1 MTSRLSTGPGGPT
14 NGIKKNL
21 SMNANDNASKNGSYN
36 FSKSNFNLNSQIIHG
51 DAPSSSSNA
60 ANLLQIDL
68 S

>member
-1 MTSRLSTGPGGPT
+1 
-14 NGIKKNL
+14 
-21 SMNANDNASKNGSYN
+21 MNANDNASKNGSYN

-51 DAPSSSSNA
+51 DLPSSSSNA